1 LAAIGTLGD
10 DLEAVRRRK
19 DSRQPGSDHGLVVD
33 NGRSD
38 H

>member
-10 DLEAVRRRK
+10 DLEAVRRRE
-19 DSRQPGSDHGLVVD
+19 DSRQPGSDDGLIVD